1 MSAHSQQEGVQEGSI
16 FFSIDVVNLYGS
28 IPVDEAIAAVMAKL
42 DEHGQSIDTFGLSK
56 EDISSLLEQSL
67 GDNVFSFNNNYYRQK
82 LGLAMGNPC
91 APPLAILF
99 LDQFENKALAASHLK
114 PAFLTRYIDDYA
126 GIWTHGQ
133 RALDDFLDF
142 LNRQHPNLSFT
153 MDCSKDG
160 QGVLGYF
167 SDGRNLRKHNPNR
180 D

>member
-42 DEHGQSIDTFGLSK
+42 DEHGQSVDTFGLSK

-114 PAFLTRYIDDYA
+114 PAFLTRYIDDYLRRDLDA
-126 GIWTHGQ
+126 WTKGSRRFPRFPKQTAPEPIVYYGLQQ
-133 RALDDFLDF
+133 RWTRSTWIL
-142 LNRQHPNLSFT
+142 
-153 MDCSKDG
+153 
-160 QGVLGYF
+160 
-167 SDGRNLRKHNPNR
+167 
-180 D
+180 